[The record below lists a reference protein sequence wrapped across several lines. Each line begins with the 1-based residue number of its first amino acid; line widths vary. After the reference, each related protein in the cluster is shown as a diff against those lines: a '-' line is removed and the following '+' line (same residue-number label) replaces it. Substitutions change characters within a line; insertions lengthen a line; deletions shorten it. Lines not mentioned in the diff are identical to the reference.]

1 MKETDSQKHLKIL
14 EHIPIFSCLLPAEK
28 VTLNKIIK
36 EKHFKKNSIIL
47 MEDDSKNF
55 MYVIFSGK
63 IKAVRVAPD
72 GKEQIMVIRKR
83 GDFFGEMTL
92 LDGKSQ
98 PATIVAMEDTVVG
111 LILKSDFEQY
121 FMKDCNVLKQLINL
135 LCERLRESWAML
147 RLLALPDAESR
158 VRAVLAHISSIYGIH
173 DTRGVM
179 IPFKLTHKEI
189 ADFTALTRETV
200 SRLLARL
207 IKSGEIEINGT
218 KSIVLKSAFF
228 ALPAHSDSYS
238 AHTHTKII
246 RGLRP

>member
-1 MKETDSQKHLKIL
+1 MKEVCNHNRLKIL
-14 EHIPIFSCLLPAEK
+14 ERIPIFSCLLPSDK
-28 VTLNKIIK
+28 SMLNQIIK

-63 IKAVRVAPD
+63 IKVVRINSD
-72 GKEQIMVIRKR
+72 GKEQILVIRKR

-98 PATIVAMEDTVVG
+98 PATIVAMEDAAVG

-121 FMKDCNVLKQLINL
+121 FMKDEKVLKQIISL

-158 VRAVLAHISSIYGIH
+158 VRAVLAHISSIYGIK
-173 DTRGVM
+173 DVRGVM

-189 ADFTALTRETV
+189 ADFSALTRETV
-200 SRLLARL
+200 SRLLARFSQ
-207 IKSGEIEINGT
+207 SGEIEFNGRRT
-218 KSIVLKSAFF
+218 IILKPSFF
-228 ALPAHSDSYS
+228 NL
-238 AHTHTKII
+238 
-246 RGLRP
+246 G

>member
-1 MKETDSQKHLKIL
+1 MKEACNLNHMKIL
-14 EHIPIFSCLLPAEK
+14 ERIPIFSCLLPTEK
-28 VTLNKIIK
+28 SILNQIIK

-63 IKAVRVAPD
+63 IKVVRINTD

-98 PATIVAMEDTVVG
+98 PATIVAMEDATVG
-111 LILKSDFEQY
+111 LILKNDFDQY
-121 FMKDCNVLKQLINL
+121 FMKNTIVLKQIISL

-147 RLLALPDAESR
+147 RLLGMPDAESR
-158 VRAVLAHISSIYGIH
+158 VRAVLAHISSIYGIK
-173 DTRGVM
+173 DVRGVM

-189 ADFTALTRETV
+189 ADFAALTRETV

-207 IKSGEIEINGT
+207 SQSGEIEIDGRKT
-218 KSIVLKSAFF
+218 IILKPSFF
-228 ALPAHSDSYS
+228 NLD
-238 AHTHTKII
+238 
-246 RGLRP
+246 